1 MEDDLI
7 TCLTRQVKEEV
18 LENYLAQRRLIE
30 LETEDVEAR
39 AQAVRTLASEV
50 GKRFT
55 RLGYLMMDAEMLERL
70 IELLQIPEA
79 SFWRECLEK
88 PFARGVRFIKVI
100 ALTHKGKFRKLVL
113 ESYNRL
119 LTWMGRYRDAFQ
131 DLELEVRAL
140 NINIQAFQ
148 SNFDLLTILNF
159 LKSLDV
165 CGLEHKH
172 FLGSN
177 FTAEE
182 IMSVEKKLY
191 IHPIKVERFDLP
203 PPLALPA
210 PPLIQDDLGRLAE
223 DVFRKHHNQIKRL
236 LR

>member
-18 LENYLAQRRLIE
+18 LENYLTQRRLIE
-30 LETEDVEAR
+30 IETEDVEAR
-39 AQAVRTLASEV
+39 AEDVRALAHEV

-55 RLGYLMMDAEMLERL
+55 RLGYLMMDAEMLARL
-70 IELLQIPEA
+70 IELLHIPET

-88 PFARGVRFIKVI
+88 PFARGVRFIKVS

-119 LTWMGRYRDAFQ
+119 LTWMGKYKDAFS

-140 NINIQAFQ
+140 NINIQNFQ

-191 IHPIKVERFDLP
+191 IHPMKVDRFALPPPLDLP
-203 PPLALPA
+203 PPV
-210 PPLIQDDLGRLAE
+210 LIQNELGRLAE

>member
-18 LENYLAQRRLIE
+18 LENYLTQRRLIE
-30 LETEDVEAR
+30 LETEDLE
-39 AQAVRTLASEV
+39 AQAEKVRALAQEV

-55 RLGYLMMDAEMLERL
+55 RLGYLTMDS
-70 IELLQIPEA
+70 ELLEHLLGLLEIPRN
-79 SFWRECLEK
+79 SYWHECLQK

-100 ALTHKGKFRKLVL
+100 ALTHKGKFRKLYL

-119 LTWMGRYRDAFQ
+119 LTWMGKYRDAFN

-191 IHPIKVERFDLP
+191 IHPQKIERFQLPTPLNLP
-203 PPLALPA
+203 PASLV
-210 PPLIQDDLGRLAE
+210 QEDLSKLAE
-223 DVFRKHHNQIKRL
+223 EVFRRHHNQIKRL
-236 LR
+236 IR

>member
-18 LENYLAQRRLIE
+18 LENYLTQRRLIE
-30 LETEDVEAR
+30 LETEDVETQAK
-39 AQAVRTLASEV
+39 AVRALAQNV

-55 RLGYLMMDAEMLERL
+55 RLGYLTMDPEMLKTL
-70 IELLQIPEA
+70 IAILDIPQD
-79 SFWRECLEK
+79 SYWRECLEK
-88 PFARGVRFIKVI
+88 PFARGVRFIKVT
-100 ALTHKGKFRKLVL
+100 ALTHKGKFRKLLL

-119 LTWMGRYRDAFQ
+119 LAWMAKYKDAFK

-140 NINIQAFQ
+140 NANIQAFQ

-165 CGLEHKH
+165 CGLEQKH

-182 IMSVEKKLY
+182 IMSIEKKLY
-191 IHPIKVERFDLP
+191 IHPHKFERFQLP
-203 PPLALPA
+203 PPLDLPA
-210 PPLIQDDLGRLAE
+210 PALVQDALGKLADE
-223 DVFRKHHNQIKRL
+223 VFRKHHNQIKRL
-236 LR
+236 MR

>member
-1 MEDDLI
+1 MQDDLI

-18 LENYLAQRRLIE
+18 LENYLTQRRLIE
-30 LETEDVEAR
+30 LETEDVEA
-39 AQAVRTLASEV
+39 QAETVRTLAQEV

-55 RLGYLMMDAEMLERL
+55 RLGYLSVDPEMLERL
-70 IELLQIPEA
+70 IALLQIPQN

-88 PFARGVRFIKVI
+88 PFARGVRFIKVT
-100 ALTHKGKFRKLVL
+100 ALTHKGKFRKLFV

-119 LTWMGRYRDAFQ
+119 LTWMGKYKDAYQ

-191 IHPIKVERFDLP
+191 IHPMKIERFQLPSPLDLP
-203 PPLALPA
+203 PT
-210 PPLIQDDLGRLAE
+210 PLIQEDLGKLAE
-223 DVFRKHHNQIKRL
+223 DIFRQHHNQIKRL
-236 LR
+236 MR

>member
-18 LENYLAQRRLIE
+18 LENYMTQRRLIE
-30 LETEDVEAR
+30 LETEDVEAQ
-39 AQAVRTLASEV
+39 AEAVRALAQEV

-70 IELLQIPEA
+70 IGILQIPET

-88 PFARGVRFIKVI
+88 PFARGVRFIKVT

-119 LTWMGRYRDAFQ
+119 LTWMTKYKDALH

-191 IHPIKVERFDLP
+191 IHPMKVDRFNLP
-203 PPLALPA
+203 PPLDLPA
-210 PPLIQDDLGRLAE
+210 PALIQDDLGRLAE

>member
-18 LENYLAQRRLIE
+18 RQNYLTQRRLIE
-30 LETEDVEAR
+30 LETEEVEAQ
-39 AQAVRTLASEV
+39 AEAVRALAHEV

-55 RLGYLMMDAEMLERL
+55 RLGYLTMAPEMLERL
-70 IELLQIPEA
+70 TAVLEIPRD
-79 SFWRECLEK
+79 SFWHECLEK
-88 PFARGVRFIKVI
+88 PFSRGVRLIKVT
-100 ALTHKGKFRKLVL
+100 ALTHKGKFRKLYL

-119 LTWMGRYRDAFQ
+119 LTWMTKYKNAFE

-191 IHPIKVERFDLP
+191 IRPQKFERFRLP
-203 PPLALPA
+203 PPLDLPA
-210 PPLIQDDLGRLAE
+210 PASVQKVLGKLAE
-223 DVFRKHHNQIKRL
+223 EVFRKHHNQIKHLMR
-236 LR
+236 

>member
-18 LENYLAQRRLIE
+18 LENYLTQRRLIE
-30 LETEDVEAR
+30 LETEDVEAQ
-39 AQAVRTLASEV
+39 AEAVRALAQEV

-55 RLGYLMMDAEMLERL
+55 RLGYLTMDPEMLERL
-70 IELLQIPEA
+70 IAVLEIPQD
-79 SFWRECLEK
+79 SYWRECLEK
-88 PFARGVRFIKVI
+88 PFARGVRFIKVT
-100 ALTHKGKFRKLVL
+100 ALTHKGKFRKLFL

-119 LTWMGRYRDAFQ
+119 LTWMAKYKDAFK

-191 IHPIKVERFDLP
+191 IHPQKFERFQLP
-203 PPLALPA
+203 PPLDLLPPALV
-210 PPLIQDDLGRLAE
+210 QDALGKLAE
-223 DVFRKHHNQIKRL
+223 EVFRKHHNQIKRL
-236 LR
+236 MR